1 MTDNKNIDEI
11 KSIGEDKRKKYIKKP
26 EIEIEEQIP
35 PTVKMTRKPRTKK
48 TIEPKEPILITEPI
62 VIPSPPEAIK
72 EEPIITISPPEP
84 VKEEPIIN
92 NNNNNARIMEL
103 EQLILKVRDD
113 ILEQVKTSK
122 QKKIMKPKEKKEIRT
137 LTITDTE
144 VKDLLNSDVKPL
156 KKVEEKQINDERLQ
170 AFLDGFK
177 RNQI

>member
-1 MTDNKNIDEI
+1 
-11 KSIGEDKRKKYIKKP
+11 
-26 EIEIEEQIP
+26 
-35 PTVKMTRKPRTKK
+35 
-48 TIEPKEPILITEPI
+48 
-62 VIPSPPEAIK
+62 
-72 EEPIITISPPEP
+72 
-84 VKEEPIIN
+84 
-92 NNNNNARIMEL
+92 MEL

-177 RNQI
+177 RIN

>member
-1 MTDNKNIDEI
+1 
-11 KSIGEDKRKKYIKKP
+11 
-26 EIEIEEQIP
+26 
-35 PTVKMTRKPRTKK
+35 
-48 TIEPKEPILITEPI
+48 
-62 VIPSPPEAIK
+62 
-72 EEPIITISPPEP
+72 
-84 VKEEPIIN
+84 
-92 NNNNNARIMEL
+92 MEL
-103 EQLILKVRDD
+103 ELLILKVSDD

-177 RNQI
+177 RVN

>member
-48 TIEPKEPILITEPI
+48 PIEPIVITEPI
-62 VIPSPPEAIK
+62 IITPPPPEAIK

-84 VKEEPIIN
+84 VKEEPIG

-177 RNQI
+177 RIN

>member
-72 EEPIITISPPEP
+72 EEPIITILPPEP

-92 NNNNNARIMEL
+92 NNNERIMEL

-144 VKDLLNSDVKPL
+144 VKDLLNSDVKQL
-156 KKVEEKQINDERLQ
+156 KKVEEKHTY
-170 AFLDGFK
+170 
-177 RNQI
+177 